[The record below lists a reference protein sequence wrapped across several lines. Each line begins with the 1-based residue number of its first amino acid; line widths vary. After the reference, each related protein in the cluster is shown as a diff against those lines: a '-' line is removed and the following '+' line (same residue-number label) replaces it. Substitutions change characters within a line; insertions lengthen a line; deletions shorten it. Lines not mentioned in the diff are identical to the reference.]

1 MTDTD
6 QSVPNDATNKTTDL
20 KQPEIKPLR
29 TMRGDIAELLAQNTL
44 SPTELKSIQTQL
56 QDEARAYHAQGGDE
70 RYLENLLPKQ
80 KETDINALFS
90 SRGAIKKPESD
101 ADLFIQKTT
110 AEIIAEQ
117 IPKARQ
123 KTEELKQAVSQTP
136 PVPTPPVAQIK
147 IPEAPKAPTP
157 PVPPVV
163 TPVKK
168 EEPPVPIQK
177 APEIKIPP
185 VDPLIAEEKELT
197 IAFSTFPEK
206 ERVLFEAVKKLAT
219 ERAGFE
225 ALLAPL
231 LEEERVLEEKE
242 NSLHLEEARAEGVT
256 ARRHLEE
263 ERWQIE
269 DRRRAIEQ
277 KRWKVDQEIIRIQNN
292 ANTLDAEKNKL
303 AAEKE
308 SLNERKNLL
317 EKKKR
322 ARTALADHKRL
333 EEELA
338 RFAGEKEPLEVS
350 WIELNEKQKASIN
363 ELERIRT
370 TERALE
376 ETIAE
381 SEIAERK
388 TISPEER
395 HTFESRRWKA
405 EEDRR
410 NLEKKRW
417 QIEDSLGTLEESAKV
432 LKERYQ
438 KILARENDVKKQ
450 IEALQNLISE
460 VRQLS

>member
-263 ERWQIE
+263 ERDAVRLMTVHASKGLE
-269 DRRRAIEQ
+269 FAYVFVVGLEEGLFPHERDEHLS
-277 KRWKVDQEIIRIQNN
+277 EE
-292 ANTLDAEKNKL
+292 DAE
-303 AAEKE
+303 E
-308 SLNERKNLL
+308 ERRLFYVAVTRA
-317 EKKKR
+317 KKKLVLSY
-322 ARTALADHKRL
+322 AQTRTIFGSSSVNIPSQFVFD
-333 EEELA
+333 
-338 RFAGEKEPLEVS
+338 
-350 WIELNEKQKASIN
+350 I
-363 ELERIRT
+363 
-370 TERALE
+370 
-376 ETIAE
+376 
-381 SEIAERK
+381 
-388 TISPEER
+388 PEEYIEREFLDFTPR
-395 HTFESRRWKA
+395 HKP
-405 EEDRR
+405 
-410 NLEKKRW
+410 LLH
-417 QIEDSLGTLEESAKV
+417 IEF
-432 LKERYQ
+432 
-438 KILARENDVKKQ
+438 
-450 IEALQNLISE
+450 
-460 VRQLS
+460 